1 MTIETDQQK
10 LIIKSKQE
18 EISKVESFVEEI
30 LKQNQ
35 VSEENYGNIFI
46 SVIEGVN
53 NAMNHGN
60 NNDESKDIVLSYYI
74 SENKKNIVF
83 KIKDEGPGFDYN
95 NLPDP
100 TALENLEK
108 LGGRGVFLM
117 KQLAD
122 MVIFENNGATV
133 ELSFCI

>member
-60 NNDESKDIVLSYYI
+60 KNDESKDIVLIYYI

-133 ELSFCI
+133 ELSFRI

>member
-133 ELSFCI
+133 ELSFRI

>member
-60 NNDESKDIVLSYYI
+60 NNDETKDIILSYYI
-74 SENKKNIVF
+74 SDNKKNIVF

-133 ELSFCI
+133 ELSFRI